1 MKLPQWLPSPLLRRW
16 AALLLMLTLA
26 GGVLAVRHSVAG
38 EARALLPEAEQARD
52 IHDIGA
58 TGAAECRRR
67 RRPVRIRL
75 SPRRWPHIA
84 DHIRDVHRTRRWPR
98 VWHID
103 RRGADE
109 NRDQSIEHWEQTRG
123 RRFSGAGRRGTDRD
137 EVPPAVAR
145 EGRRW
150 RGRYADVRL
159 VNSHEN
165 RSAGA
170 YLGNRLG
177 PGATANSSSSS
188 DDDGSLRKQL
198 ACVPGTAARRS
209 HALHPIYAT
218 RYLARTGDLAGL
230 RPGLAT
236 PTSAPRCGSPT
247 SPPTSSTNAASAP
260 SRGRRSRSSSTATRP
275 ERHPSLL
282 VSKHRDTT
290 PKPVAPE
297 PEEEGQDDGLNGFA
311 VRAVAELAV
320 DAGGGA

>member
-1 MKLPQWLPSPLLRRW
+1 
-16 AALLLMLTLA
+16 
-26 GGVLAVRHSVAG
+26 
-38 EARALLPEAEQARD
+38 
-52 IHDIGA
+52 
-58 TGAAECRRR
+58 
-67 RRPVRIRL
+67 
-75 SPRRWPHIA
+75 
-84 DHIRDVHRTRRWPR
+84 

-209 HALHPIYAT
+209 HALHPIYPT

-247 SPPTSSTNAASAP
+247 SPPTSSTIAASAP
-260 SRGRRSRSSSTATRP
+260 SRGRRSRSRSTATRP

>member
-1 MKLPQWLPSPLLRRW
+1 MKCRPLSHEK
-16 AALLLMLTLA
+16 AAA
-26 GGVLAVRHSVAG
+26 GA
-38 EARALLPEAEQARD
+38 
-52 IHDIGA
+52 GA
-58 TGAAECRRR
+58 TPTSGSSTRM
-67 RRPVRIRL
+67 
-75 SPRRWPHIA
+75 
-84 DHIRDVHRTRRWPR
+84 RT
-98 VWHID
+98 
-103 RRGADE
+103 G
-109 NRDQSIEHWEQTRG
+109 
-123 RRFSGAGRRGTDRD
+123 
-137 EVPPAVAR
+137 PPAPTWVTV
-145 EGRRW
+145 W
-150 RGRYADVRL
+150 
-159 VNSHEN
+159 
-165 RSAGA
+165 
-170 YLGNRLG
+170 G
-177 PGATANSSSSS
+177 PGATANGSSSS

-218 RYLARTGDLAGL
+218 RCLARTGDLAGL